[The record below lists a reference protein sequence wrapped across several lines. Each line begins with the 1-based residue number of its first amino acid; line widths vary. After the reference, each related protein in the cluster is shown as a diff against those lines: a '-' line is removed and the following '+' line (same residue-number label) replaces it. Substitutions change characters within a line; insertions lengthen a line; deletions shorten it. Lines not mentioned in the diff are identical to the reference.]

1 MQQVTPRKTQGPP
14 AQAAAPEARPGSA
27 APRASNYGYS
37 EAGASWKKKAL
48 KSFKASSSSPQWDID
63 HNNDTLRQR
72 ARMLY
77 MAAPVA
83 TSAIKTNRTNVI
95 GCGLKLNSRID
106 AKRLGMSQ
114 EAAKEWQ
121 EKTEAEFKIWAEKK
135 NACDATGVN
144 DYYAMQQLALMSWLM
159 SGDVFGL
166 IKRVDPTPMCPYSLR
181 IQLVEADRCSTPL
194 INSGYYCFSTE
205 GKAKN
210 GNRIFD
216 GVEIDDSGMIQA
228 YYFRNTYPHIIAAAE
243 TEWTRVKAYGEK
255 TGLPNVLHV
264 MESERPE
271 QYRGVTY
278 LAQIIEP
285 LLQMRRYT
293 EGELMAALVE
303 SFFTAFVTTD
313 TGADEMPFNE
323 VNGSEVEP
331 SDPDDYE
338 MGPGTINVMKP
349 GEDIKFAAPTRP
361 ASGFSA
367 FIRALC
373 EQCGAALEIPA
384 DLLLKSFNASYS
396 ASRAALLEA
405 WKAFKMR
412 REWFANDFC
421 KPIYEIWLSEAVALG
436 RIQAP
441 GFFSDPLI
449 RAAWLGSDWIGPSQG
464 QLDPTK
470 EIGAEILANQHGYS
484 THEQSTIRLNG
495 GQWEANMNQLKREN
509 EMIAEANGT
518 TPEAQAEATQA
529 IASLILQNSL
539 KEDQQHA
546 MESPSNK
553 EIMCTAQ
560 YFGVSSENE
569 GFDQQDGNELNSK
582 GITTAVF
589 WGGLWVLWGPHTAYY
604 EYGSDGVARY
614 IFDVNIRM
622 LMYITNGFQRRHG
635 TQIDSTMD
643 LSLQQ
648 SILIDE
654 QEELDSLKGRG
665 ALIGDPTVEFLETAN
680 PTSNLMNG
688 DFVWDISATPTPP
701 FKSGTARVSYT
712 DEGFTAYFGGGE

>member
-1 MQQVTPRKTQGPP
+1 MQQITPSKTQGPP
-14 AQAAAPEARPGSA
+14 AQAATPEARPGSA

-106 AKRLGMSQ
+106 AERLGMSQ

-121 EKTEAEFKIWAEKK
+121 KKTEAEFKIWAEKK

-216 GVEIDDSGMIQA
+216 GVEINDNGMIQA

-243 TEWTRVKAYGEK
+243 TEWTRVEAYGEK

-323 VNGSEVEP
+323 VNGSEIEP

-349 GEDIKFAAPTRP
+349 GEDIKFVAPTRP

-470 EIGAEILANQHGYS
+470 EISAEILANQHGYS

-546 MESPSNK
+546 KADNP
-553 EIMCTAQ
+553 AA
-560 YFGVSSENE
+560 SS
-569 GFDQQDGNELNSK
+569 
-582 GITTAVF
+582 
-589 WGGLWVLWGPHTAYY
+589 
-604 EYGSDGVARY
+604 
-614 IFDVNIRM
+614 
-622 LMYITNGFQRRHG
+622 
-635 TQIDSTMD
+635 
-643 LSLQQ
+643 
-648 SILIDE
+648 
-654 QEELDSLKGRG
+654 
-665 ALIGDPTVEFLETAN
+665 
-680 PTSNLMNG
+680 
-688 DFVWDISATPTPP
+688 
-701 FKSGTARVSYT
+701 
-712 DEGFTAYFGGGE
+712 